1 MSLPESSYDYNQ
13 NYFQIL
19 KTKQTAWIRGETT
32 NEEPELDFTLI
43 AMKLSDT
50 EIKRNSKE
58 KLGFNRGSGANDNTN
73 VRNLKLL
80 LLLLLLLQLLL
91 VVVSEN

>member
-19 KTKQTAWIRGETT
+19 KTKQKARIRGQRQMKTRVG
-32 NEEPELDFTLI
+32 LHTLI

-50 EIKRNSKE
+50 EIKRNSQE
-58 KLGFNRGSGANDNTN
+58 KLGFNQGSGGNDKTN
-73 VRNLKLL
+73 MRNLKLL
-80 LLLLLLLQLLL
+80 LLLLLLQL
-91 VVVSEN
+91 